1 MNSSPNIASLSRWNE
16 PLRDQEIKTFFDTYM
31 PWASATAYAV
41 RKQTLMSSVGRGA
54 SSMVRAYEMNAG
66 GPISAGTTGTTQ
78 RNEE

>member
-1 MNSSPNIASLSRWNE
+1 
-16 PLRDQEIKTFFDTYM
+16 M